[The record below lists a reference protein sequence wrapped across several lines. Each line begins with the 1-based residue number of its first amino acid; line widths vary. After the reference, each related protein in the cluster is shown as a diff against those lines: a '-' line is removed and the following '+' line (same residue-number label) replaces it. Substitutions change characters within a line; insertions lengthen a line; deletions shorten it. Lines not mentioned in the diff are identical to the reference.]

1 LLTAFCAFSLS
12 QAAILKFGG
21 PIDGVQAMTGSNAK
35 GSAVLSLDTETNT
48 FDLTVNLFDLSSPL
62 SMSHIHVGAREET
75 GDVIYDIDDQSAYT
89 VIGGFYSIS
98 IEDVEFPTMSLVD
111 LLAGNTYLNFLT
123 SSIVDEVEVGF
134 PNGEVRGHLTP
145 INAGED
151 ALINLSTRGMVN
163 PGNGKAGLLIGGL
176 VIQKPK
182 TIFFRMVA
190 DSLTRFG
197 VQTSLKD
204 TSFEVYETTPGGS
217 LTETLIGGNDNWK
230 ENGQRY
236 RIAMTGIAPEFD
248 NESAL
253 FIDLQPGT
261 YTLNANSEQGAGIAL
276 IEVYGTE
283 AKGIGESIA
292 AGSDEGNIVQEFTIL
307 NAALEATGLTAVL
320 NGPGPFTLFA
330 PTDEAFL
337 ATYTETDLAELLADD
352 GDKEDDLTTL
362 TGILLKH
369 VVGGSILS
377 AALVENETTT
387 VTILMDTEI
396 DIQLNDGGITVN
408 NANVLEGDLTFT
420 NGVIHVIDAVLEF
433 GSED

>member
-1 LLTAFCAFSLS
+1 
-12 QAAILKFGG
+12 
-21 PIDGVQAMTGSNAK
+21 M
-35 GSAVLSLDTETNT
+35 
-48 FDLTVNLFDLSSPL
+48 
-62 SMSHIHVGAREET
+62 
-75 GDVIYDIDDQSAYT
+75 
-89 VIGGFYSIS
+89 
-98 IEDVEFPTMSLVD
+98 
-111 LLAGNTYLNFLT
+111 
-123 SSIVDEVEVGF
+123 
-134 PNGEVRGHLTP
+134 TP